1 MRFPLRAL
9 ILPLCTGG
17 LLLSGC
23 AGGLPAAQPAQN
35 RLAPELNQLRQD
47 QQSLSERVQ
56 HLQDNLVLLEARLQ
70 DQQKTLEQ
78 LQSSR
83 APEKGTAAGQIAP
96 PAAAGPSRPAVTT
109 EAPQPSATQTYLQ
122 AFADYA
128 AARYAEAVQGFNLFL
143 ENFPDNDYAG
153 NARYWL
159 AECYLA
165 QDQYERAAEEFRR
178 AAELYPRNGKAP
190 AALLKLAA
198 VQQKLGKKGEADQT
212 LRLLRA
218 RYPQSDA
225 AKKSLQGP

>member
-23 AGGLPAAQPAQN
+23 AGGLPTRPVQN
-35 RLAPELNQLRQD
+35 RPSPELKQLRLD

-56 HLQDNLVLLEARLQ
+56 RLQDNLVLLEARLR

-78 LQSSR
+78 LQSAR
-83 APEKGTAAGQIAP
+83 APEKGTSAGQIAP
-96 PAAAGPSRPAVTT
+96 PVAPEPSRPAVTT

-128 AARYAEAVQGFNLFL
+128 AARYADATEGFNLFL

-165 QDQYERAAEEFRR
+165 QNRYERAAEEFRR
-178 AAELYPRNGKAP
+178 AAELYPRNSKAP
-190 AALLKLAA
+190 AALLKLAE
-198 VQQKLGKKGEADQT
+198 VQEKLDEKGEAEQT

-225 AKKSLQGP
+225 AQKSFQAP